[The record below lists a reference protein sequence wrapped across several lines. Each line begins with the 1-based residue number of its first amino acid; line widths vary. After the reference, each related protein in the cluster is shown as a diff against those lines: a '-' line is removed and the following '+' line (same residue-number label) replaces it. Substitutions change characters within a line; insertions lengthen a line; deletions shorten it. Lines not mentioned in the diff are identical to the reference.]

1 MPLKQHLKKVLVVG
15 SGPIV
20 IGQAAEFDYA
30 GTQACRA
37 LREEGLNVVL
47 VNSNPATIMTDGA
60 IADEVYVE
68 PLTLSSLRE
77 IIRREKP
84 DGLLSTL
91 GGQTGLT
98 LSMQLARE
106 GFLQEQGVE
115 LLGAK
120 LETIEK
126 AEDRELFKET
136 MESIGEPVIPS
147 RVVTEV
153 EDALSFAEFISYPVI
168 VRPAFTLG
176 GTGGGIAGNGKEL
189 SAIAANGLR
198 LSPIHQILVEKCVSG
213 WKEIE
218 FEVMRDG
225 AGNVITVCSMENLDP
240 VGIHTGDSIVA
251 APALTLADREYQ
263 MLRTAALNII
273 SSLGIEGGCN
283 CQFALDPESFR
294 YAVIEVNPRVSRSSA
309 LASKATGYPIARV
322 AAKIA
327 VGLTLDE
334 IPNEITGKTAACF
347 EPALDYVVVKFPKWP
362 FDKFIYGC
370 RRLGTQMKATGEVM
384 AIGRSF
390 EQAMMKA
397 VRGAEVSL
405 DTLAMPKLASLTEEE
420 LKKKIHAQDDER
432 IFAVYEA
439 LRRGTPIGELHRQ
452 TKIDEWFLAKLWNL
466 AAMERAL
473 RDEPLTEELYRTA
486 KLLGFPD
493 SAVRRLSVRSPRL
506 PCPLPARWLTPAA
519 RSLKRKRRTS
529 IPLPARKMKPC
540 HS

>member
-68 PLTLSSLRE
+68 PLTLPSLRE

-106 GFLQEQGVE
+106 GFLEEQGVE
-115 LLGAK
+115 LLGAR

-147 RVVTEV
+147 SVVT
-153 EDALSFAEFISYPVI
+153 DTQAALEFADFIGYPVI

-176 GTGGGIAGNGKEL
+176 GTGGGIAANVKEL
-189 SAIAANGLR
+189 TSIAANGLR

-218 FEVMRDG
+218 FEVMRDA

-240 VGIHTGDSIVA
+240 VGIHT
-251 APALTLADREYQ
+251 
-263 MLRTAALNII
+263 
-273 SSLGIEGGCN
+273 
-283 CQFALDPESFR
+283 
-294 YAVIEVNPRVSRSSA
+294 
-309 LASKATGYPIARV
+309 
-322 AAKIA
+322 
-327 VGLTLDE
+327 
-334 IPNEITGKTAACF
+334 
-347 EPALDYVVVKFPKWP
+347 
-362 FDKFIYGC
+362 
-370 RRLGTQMKATGEVM
+370 
-384 AIGRSF
+384 
-390 EQAMMKA
+390 
-397 VRGAEVSL
+397 
-405 DTLAMPKLASLTEEE
+405 
-420 LKKKIHAQDDER
+420 
-432 IFAVYEA
+432 
-439 LRRGTPIGELHRQ
+439 
-452 TKIDEWFLAKLWNL
+452 
-466 AAMERAL
+466 
-473 RDEPLTEELYRTA
+473 
-486 KLLGFPD
+486 
-493 SAVRRLSVRSPRL
+493 
-506 PCPLPARWLTPAA
+506 
-519 RSLKRKRRTS
+519 
-529 IPLPARKMKPC
+529 
-540 HS
+540 

>member
-168 VRPAFTLG
+168 VRPAFT
-176 GTGGGIAGNGKEL
+176 IRI
-189 SAIAANGLR
+189 SIAAV
-198 LSPIHQILVEKCVSG
+198 SPGTE
-213 WKEIE
+213 
-218 FEVMRDG
+218 R
-225 AGNVITVCSMENLDP
+225 N
-240 VGIHTGDSIVA
+240 
-251 APALTLADREYQ
+251 
-263 MLRTAALNII
+263 
-273 SSLGIEGGCN
+273 
-283 CQFALDPESFR
+283 
-294 YAVIEVNPRVSRSSA
+294 
-309 LASKATGYPIARV
+309 
-322 AAKIA
+322 
-327 VGLTLDE
+327 
-334 IPNEITGKTAACF
+334 
-347 EPALDYVVVKFPKWP
+347 FP
-362 FDKFIYGC
+362 
-370 RRLGTQMKATGEVM
+370 
-384 AIGRSF
+384 
-390 EQAMMKA
+390 
-397 VRGAEVSL
+397 
-405 DTLAMPKLASLTEEE
+405 
-420 LKKKIHAQDDER
+420 
-432 IFAVYEA
+432 
-439 LRRGTPIGELHRQ
+439 
-452 TKIDEWFLAKLWNL
+452 
-466 AAMERAL
+466 
-473 RDEPLTEELYRTA
+473 
-486 KLLGFPD
+486 
-493 SAVRRLSVRSPRL
+493 RSPRTACAF
-506 PCPLPARWLTPAA
+506 PPSIRFWWKNAFPAG
-519 RSLKRKRRTS
+519 RR
-529 IPLPARKMKPC
+529 LNLR
-540 HS
+540 